1 VKHYCYKV
9 AAVALTEMRKEANA
23 GMAPCTVG
31 FYPSQQFKASGQLL
45 WYKYII
51 FIPKQL
57 FPNFVL
63 KNSLAVLST
72 QQVIKSWEGT

>member
-1 VKHYCYKV
+1 MKHYCYKV
-9 AAVALTEMRKEANA
+9 AVVALTEMRKEANA

-31 FYPSQQFKASGQLL
+31 FIQVSSFRHQASSYGTSIL
-45 WYKYII
+45 
-51 FIPKQL
+51 FFFPKQL
-57 FPNFVL
+57 FPNFVV